1 MSNSKGFA
9 EADVPEQTGRTVIVT
24 GTNANVGFEIARVL
38 AARARASCRAAASR
52 QGRRMPSRGSSGSRG
67 SFPASR
73 PPEFKHVVVSRCDYA
88 LFTSKR

>member
-38 AARARASCRAAASR
+38 AARARVLPGCREQTRA
-52 QGRRMPSRGSSGSRG
+52 Q
-67 SFPASR
+67 
-73 PPEFKHVVVSRCDYA
+73 DA
-88 LFTSKR
+88 LARIERITGIVPGLSAT